1 MLLVVIR
8 LDAMRETRRN
18 LLKLQVASSFSHR
31 IKSSEYFFQSAC
43 KIYRA
48 SHVLYLHDLHAFYS
62 DKVLSS
68 YDFKV
73 FSRKGHCC
81 QYSLIAFAPD
91 SMFRNCTHLHN
102 LTTQPTNTV

>member
-1 MLLVVIR
+1 MLLAVIR
-8 LDAMRETRRN
+8 LDAMGETRRN
-18 LLKLQVASSFSHR
+18 LLNLQVASSFSHR

-48 SHVLYLHDLHAFYS
+48 SHGLYLHAFYS
-62 DKVLSS
+62 NKVLSS
-68 YDFKV
+68 YDFKI

-91 SMFRNCTHLHN
+91 SMFRNCTHFHK